1 MLLKVIDLCLLL
13 KIHGCDIWFCDNV
26 GVYNFHP
33 IVKWWLKCS
42 LIWWKKLGRIVSSL
56 PLHRILL
63 VHVHSTFGC
72 FMCTLIPLL
81 LLWTSSTCKPCHV
94 TIGIFEAHN
103 IVSATMANQ
112 VKCLLDSFSLLD
124 KDEGFNLN
132 TSTDALIFVVSC
144 SIF

>member
-1 MLLKVIDLCLLL
+1 
-13 KIHGCDIWFCDNV
+13 
-26 GVYNFHP
+26 
-33 IVKWWLKCS
+33 
-42 LIWWKKLGRIVSSL
+42 
-56 PLHRILL
+56 
-63 VHVHSTFGC
+63 
-72 FMCTLIPLL
+72 
-81 LLWTSSTCKPCHV
+81 V